1 MMMSKCEKLKGVSK
15 LLLRLVVGG
24 IFVYAGWMKLQNP
37 AMVQGMLTSM
47 NFPLPVV
54 MAWVLSLSEFIFGIL
69 VVLGVFTAASTLPL
83 MFAML
88 VAFLTV
94 HIKDG
99 LTNPMTQYVMLIFA
113 SLLTLCASG
122 AGKYS
127 VDAMMA
133 KKK

>member
-1 MMMSKCEKLKGVSK
+1 MAKCEKLKGFSK

-37 AMVQGMLTSM
+37 AMVQGMLAGM

-54 MAWVLSLSEFIFGIL
+54 MAWVLSLSEFIFGLL
-69 VVLGVFTAASTLPL
+69 VVLGAFTCVSTLPL
-83 MFAML
+83 MFVML

-99 LTNPMTQYVMLIFA
+99 LTNSMTQQVLLIFA
-113 SLLTLCASG
+113 SLLNLCASG

-127 VDAMMA
+127 VDAMMD

>member
-1 MMMSKCEKLKGVSK
+1 MMMAKCEKLKGFSK

-24 IFVYAGWMKLQNP
+24 IFVYTGWMKLQNP
-37 AMVQGMLTSM
+37 AMVQGMLTGM

-54 MAWVLSLSEFIFGIL
+54 LAWVLSFSEFIFGIL
-69 VVLGVFTAASTLPL
+69 VVLGAFTCISTLPL
-83 MFAML
+83 MFIMV

-99 LTNPMTQYVMLIFA
+99 LANQMTQYVMLIFT

-122 AGKYS
+122 AGQYS
-127 VDAMMA
+127 VDAMIG

>member
-1 MMMSKCEKLKGVSK
+1 MAKCEKLKGFSK

-24 IFVYAGWMKLQNP
+24 IFVYTGWMKLQNP
-37 AMVQGMLTSM
+37 AMVQGMLTGM

-54 MAWVLSLSEFIFGIL
+54 LAWVLSFSEFIFGIL
-69 VVLGVFTAASTLPL
+69 VVLGAFTCISTLPL
-83 MFAML
+83 MFIMV

-99 LTNPMTQYVMLIFA
+99 LANQMTQYVMLIFT

-122 AGKYS
+122 AGQYS
-127 VDAMMA
+127 VDAMIG

>member
-1 MMMSKCEKLKGVSK
+1 MMSKCEKLKGVSK
-15 LLLRLVVGG
+15 LLLRLVLGG
-24 IFVYAGWMKLQNP
+24 IFIYAGWMKLQNP
-37 AMVQGMLTSM
+37 AMVQGMLTNM

-69 VVLGVFTAASTLPL
+69 VLLGAFTSASTLPL

-94 HIKDG
+94 HMKDG
-99 LTNPMTQYVMLIFA
+99 LTNPMTQYVVLIFA
-113 SLLTLCASG
+113 SLLNLCASG

-127 VDAMMA
+127 VDAMIG

>member
-1 MMMSKCEKLKGVSK
+1 MSKCEKLKGVSK

>member
-1 MMMSKCEKLKGVSK
+1 MSKCEKLKGVSK

-54 MAWVLSLSEFIFGIL
+54 MAWVLSLSEFVFGIL
-69 VVLGVFTAASTLPL
+69 VVLGVFTCASTLPL
-83 MFAML
+83 MFAMV

-133 KKK
+133 KKEKK